1 MVSEDNKSMLL
12 KLWNIDRRGQLS
24 YQLSIILPC
33 YNEVSNIAGLISD
46 IRRSGWT
53 SNQAEII
60 VINDGS
66 TDGTSELLTR
76 LLATDHS
83 LKVINPSIRRGL
95 GLSVFDGIN
104 SASSE
109 VVAVMD
115 TDGMHDPSY
124 LAQMASHTY
133 STNSMVIGSRYISG
147 GLMQGAIYPYLSKV
161 MNLIVK
167 SITRSKVND
176 QLCGFFVARSSNLKE
191 IEEKK
196 FAGFGEYFIHVIHH
210 FESKH
215 TVIEI
220 PTIHNVRLAGKRKSI
235 RRKMVKTYLHTALMV
250 RKYE

>member
-1 MVSEDNKSMLL
+1 MVSKDDKSMLL
-12 KLWNIDRRGQLS
+12 KLWNNDRRGQLS

-76 LLATDHS
+76 LLVTDHS

-95 GLSVFDGIN
+95 GLSIFDGIN

-124 LAQMASHTY
+124 LAQMVSHTY
-133 STNSMVIGSRYISG
+133 STNSMVIGSRYMSG

-161 MNLIVK
+161 MNIIVK
-167 SITRSKVND
+167 LITRSKVND
-176 QLCGFFVARSSNLKE
+176 QLCGFFVARSANLKE
-191 IEEKK
+191 IEENK
-196 FAGFGEYFIHVIHH
+196 FVGFGEYFIHVIHH
-210 FESKH
+210 FESKYV
-215 TVIEI
+215 VIEI

-235 RRKMVKTYLHTALMV
+235 RRKMVKTYLRTALMV
-250 RKYE
+250 RRYK

>member
-1 MVSEDNKSMLL
+1 MGRLL
-12 KLWNIDRRGQLS
+12 QLGITTGGHVGH
-24 YQLSIILPC
+24 QLSIILPC

-66 TDGTSELLTR
+66 MDGTSELLTR

-83 LKVINPSIRRGL
+83 IKVISPTVRRGL
-95 GLSVFDGIN
+95 GLSIFDGIN

-109 VVAVMD
+109 LVAVMD
-115 TDGMHDPSY
+115 TDGIHDPAY
-124 LAQMASHTY
+124 LARMVSQLN
-133 STNSMVIGSRYISG
+133 STNSMVIGSRYVSG
-147 GLMQGAIYPYLSKV
+147 GLMQGAIYPHLSKA
-161 MNLIVK
+161 MNLLIK

-176 QLCGFFVARSSNLKE
+176 QLCGFFVARNSNLKE
-191 IEEKK
+191 IEENK

-210 FESKH
+210 FESNYAV
-215 TVIEI
+215 TEI

-235 RRKMVKTYLHTALMV
+235 RRKMVKTYLHAALMV
-250 RKYE
+250 RRHK